1 MAHVHQH
8 VFTRPFDTARDVPW
22 HNADSPDAPRIPASE
37 FAAWNARRDAVPPEK
52 RKHLRDRFGDEDKLG
67 TEEEAAY
74 LAEVEER
81 KKRGEYWG

>member
-1 MAHVHQH
+1 MPEKIGGKTFYA
-8 VFTRPFDTARDVPW
+8 PGEYPGDD
-22 HNADSPDAPRIPASE
+22 DISPEELEKIKAG

-67 TEEEAAY
+67 TDEEAAY